1 MQEGSERGTGNAV
14 MESWAEKTPSKI
26 WTGFCASRALAKE
39 PGPLDYFT
47 RLFDIGHAID
57 PVRLKLCNSH
67 PAR

>member
-14 MESWAEKTPSKI
+14 MESWAEKKPRPRFGR
-26 WTGFCASRALAKE
+26 GFVLLGLAKE